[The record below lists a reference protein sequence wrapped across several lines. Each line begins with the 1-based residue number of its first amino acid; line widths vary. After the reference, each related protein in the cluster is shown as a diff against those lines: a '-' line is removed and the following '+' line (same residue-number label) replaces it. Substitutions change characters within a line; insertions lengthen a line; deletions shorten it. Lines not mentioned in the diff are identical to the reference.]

1 MKGQLR
7 SSKSTRLWTKDTVRK
22 ALKRARKEVEIKSKA
37 KEKWHTVQCW
47 WRPKGEV
54 SCGGNCHQSKEW
66 QILTCRCTAWMGE
79 RATHHKSW
87 IYSLLVPFSQ
97 VAMTGYPGGLTSLH
111 SMAIAMKNCWTFQ
124 EAVLPSSCNETF
136 LKVLIFCLLI
146 LSRLN

>member
-1 MKGQLR
+1 MTHSTVLVETKGRRFMWRELPPKQGVADFNVPMYNLNGGKGNTPQVLDLL
-7 SSKSTRLWTKDTVRK
+7 SSGPL
-22 ALKRARKEVEIKSKA
+22 
-37 KEKWHTVQCW
+37 
-47 WRPKGEV
+47 
-54 SCGGNCHQSKEW
+54 
-66 QILTCRCTAWMGE
+66 
-79 RATHHKSW
+79 
-87 IYSLLVPFSQ
+87 FSQ